1 MGGRKTL
8 LIGVLVLVALIV
20 SVVSVSTSVPR
31 SRGEYV
37 YYAVDTSLLGSI
49 LYNMGIDYELR
60 HTSTTGSPYF
70 AIKYHNITLK
80 ITFYDWSE
88 SLDGYVSLMFY
99 AAWRAYGSVSITD
112 VNQWNAAM
120 RGGRAYL
127 DGDQDPVVEQDYLI
141 EGGITWQN
149 IENVI
154 LRFCNY
160 AELFQEYIS

>member
-1 MGGRKTL
+1 MGKGKL
-8 LIGVLVLVALIV
+8 LLTGGLVLVVLIAG
-20 SVVSVSTSVPR
+20 VVSVSTSVPR

-49 LYNMGIDYELR
+49 LYDMHIDYELR
-60 HTSTTGSPYF
+60 HSLNGSPYF
-70 AIKYHNITLK
+70 MIEYHDISIKIS
-80 ITFYDWSE
+80 FYDWEDSF
-88 SLDGYVSLMFY
+88 DGYVSLMFY

-112 VNQWNAAM
+112 VNQWNAVT

-127 DGDQDPVVEQDYLI
+127 DEDQDPVIEQDYLI
-141 EGGITWQN
+141 NGGVTWQN

-160 AELFQEYIS
+160 ARLFEEYIS